1 MTAPTSDAPV
11 VPPANPRP
19 TTATQKADLALDRLD
34 DLERT
39 LAAGAPSVDGATATV
54 RFDED
59 AQAAYD
65 NLRSALDQTNR
76 KLAELDKGIETN
88 LAGDVDTLKQGGT
101 VNTEKISAL
110 DVDLSALADA
120 FNGLAGRVDALQPDA
135 LEKLREDISSTL
147 AELRAN
153 TVEVVSGDV
162 AKLNREQ
169 DELDKDVQHLR
180 EEQGSYGR
188 ALDALLGRVQ
198 AVENRAIGVTGEVVT
213 LEDSTPR
220 GALRKF
226 LALMNAV
233 DSLGKDKTADV
244 KMGGYAFRSIDAA
257 MDAVG
262 HGMRSVGLIMRSEVT
277 SHSETKTVIGE
288 RVWTSVVARM
298 RYVFVDPGDGS
309 EHAIEM
315 VGEGRDMGDKA
326 TSKAVS
332 MALKYGLLQS
342 LCIPFNAPESDGETT
357 PPIERPAQ
365 QQQAQRPAQQ
375 QQAAPEPPDDTPS
388 REELQASVEDEQNAQ
403 ALRAVQAIDALG
415 QLFPHDQPTRLQAIE
430 KRCRELNIGS
440 VVIRGSTVAQ
450 HVLGARA
457 TLPTPDGGW

>member
-1 MTAPTSDAPV
+1 MTAPTTGVPV
-11 VPPANPRP
+11 VPPPNARP

-39 LAAGAPSVDGATATV
+39 LAAGGAADDSFTP
-54 RFDED
+54 
-59 AQAAYD
+59 AAND
-65 NLRSALDQTNR
+65 KLHALDTD
-76 KLAELDKGIETN
+76 LD
-88 LAGDVDTLKQGGT
+88 
-101 VNTEKISAL
+101 AL
-110 DVDLSALADA
+110 GKA
-120 FNGLAGRVDALQPDA
+120 FNDLASRVEALQPDG
-135 LEKLREDISSTL
+135 LEKLREDIRSTL
-147 AELRAN
+147 AELRA
-153 TVEVVSGDV
+153 TGPAQVSVPEVV
-162 AKLNREQ
+162 AKQLERLAETTAAALRKA
-169 DELDKDVQHLR
+169 DEAEAGVTGLGNTAQMLR
-180 EEQGSYGR
+180 EEQGSYSR
-188 ALDALLGRVQ
+188 ALDTLLRRVEEVERRPV
-198 AVENRAIGVTGEVVT
+198 AVASEVVT
-213 LEDSTPR
+213 LEDGTPR

-233 DSLGKDKTADV
+233 DSLGKDKTADA

-262 HGMRSVGLIMRSEVT
+262 HGMRSVGLIMRSEVID
-277 SHSETKTVIGE
+277 HIDKKTVIGE

-298 RYVFVDPGDGS
+298 RYVFVDPDDGS

-315 VGEGRDMGDKA
+315 VGEGRDLGDKA

-357 PPIERPAQ
+357 PPIEREEPQ
-365 QQQAQRPAQQ
+365 RQERPAQRQ
-375 QQAAPEPPDDTPS
+375 QQETAPEPTDDTPS
-388 REELQASVEDEQNAQ
+388 REDLQASVENEKNAQ

-415 QLFPHDQPTRLQAIE
+415 QLFPHDQPPRLQAIE
-430 KRCRELNIGS
+430 KRCRELDIGH

>member
-39 LAAGAPSVDGATATV
+39 LAAGGSTV
-54 RFDED
+54 ELVHAGTPEVV
-59 AQAAYD
+59 AQVK
-65 NLRSALDQTNR
+65 ALDT
-76 KLAELDKGIETN
+76 
-88 LAGDVDTLKQGGT
+88 
-101 VNTEKISAL
+101 
-110 DVDLSALADA
+110 DLSALADA
-120 FNGLAGRVDALQPDA
+120 FNALASRVDGLEPEAY
-135 LEKLREDISSTL
+135 EKLREDISSTL
-147 AELRAN
+147 AEVRSN
-153 TVEVVSGDV
+153 TVEAVGGDV

-169 DELDKDVQHLR
+169 TELDKDVQHLR
-180 EEQGSYGR
+180 EEHGSYGR
-188 ALDALLGRVQ
+188 ALDALTKRL
-198 AVENRAIGVTGEVVT
+198 AEVERRPVVGSGEVVT
-213 LEDSTPR
+213 LSDGTPR

-233 DSLGKDKTADV
+233 DSLGKDKQASQE
-244 KMGGYAFRSIDAA
+244 MGGYAFRSIDAA

-262 HGMRSVGLIMRSEVT
+262 HGMRQVGLIMRSEVIKR
-277 SHSETKTVIGE
+277 EEVKTVVNG
-288 RVWTSVVARM
+288 RVWTSVSAEM
-298 RYVFVDPGDGS
+298 RYVFVDPEDGS

-315 VGEGRDMGDKA
+315 VGEGRDLGDKA

-357 PPIERPAQ
+357 PPIEREEPRQ
-365 QQQAQRPAQQ
+365 QQERPAQHQ
-375 QQAAPEPPDDTPS
+375 QREAAPEPTDDTPS
-388 REELQASVEDEQNAQ
+388 REELQASVDDELNAQ

-415 QLFPHDQPTRLQAIE
+415 QVFPPDQPTRLQAIE
-430 KRCRELNIGS
+430 KRCRELGIGG

>member
-1 MTAPTSDAPV
+1 MTAPTSGAPV
-11 VPPANPRP
+11 VPPANARP

-39 LAAGAPSVDGATATV
+39 LAAGGPAVGEGVPAGTPEMVQQV
-54 RFDED
+54 R
-59 AQAAYD
+59 
-65 NLRSALDQTNR
+65 ALDT
-76 KLAELDKGIETN
+76 
-88 LAGDVDTLKQGGT
+88 
-101 VNTEKISAL
+101 
-110 DVDLSALADA
+110 DLSALADA
-120 FNGLAGRVDALQPDA
+120 FNGLAGRVDALQPDG
-135 LEKLREDISSTL
+135 LEKLREDIRSTL

-153 TVEVVSGDV
+153 TAEVIGGDV
-162 AKLNREQ
+162 EKLNREQ
-169 DELDKDVQHLR
+169 TELDKDVQHLR
-180 EEQGSYGR
+180 EEHGSYGR
-188 ALDALLGRVQ
+188 ALDALTKRLAEVERRPV
-198 AVENRAIGVTGEVVT
+198 AVAGEVVT
-213 LEDSTPR
+213 LEDGTPR

-226 LALMNAV
+226 LALMNTV
-233 DSLGKDKTADV
+233 DSLGKDKTADA

-262 HGMRSVGLIMRSEVT
+262 HGMRSVGLIMRSEVID
-277 SHSETKTVIGE
+277 HAETKTVIGE

-298 RYVFVDPGDGS
+298 RYVFVDPDDGS
-309 EHAIEM
+309 EHGVEM
-315 VGEGRDMGDKA
+315 VGEGRDLGDKA

-357 PPIERPAQ
+357 PPIERPEPRRQAQ
-365 QQQAQRPAQQ
+365 QRPAQQ
-375 QQAAPEPPDDTPS
+375 AEHAPEPPDDTPS
-388 REELQASVEDEQNAQ
+388 REDLQASVEDEKNAQ

-430 KRCRELNIGS
+430 KRCRELGIGH